1 MTKIQIDEINF
12 KHFKGFDDFSLTLNG
27 NNAVVSG
34 RNGAGKST
42 LADGFQW
49 LLFGKNLLGAKL
61 NPKPLDSNNKEKLGL
76 NPTIEA
82 QLIIDGDSVSLVRVQ
97 EEKWSTKRGEL
108 EATRSSDT
116 TKYFVDGVP
125 AKEKEWKAFI
135 ESLGGEQL
143 LQILSNSA
151 FFMGLNWSKRREILM
166 DMSGVTDE
174 TILANNPKLQELQT
188 ALGDHSI
195 DELKKILAG
204 QKKEIK
210 QQIDG
215 IPARI
220 QENTDTIKSIQDR
233 IGDVITLEIELENH
247 HSALEKAENKLATLK
262 NGDASLDAQQELARL
277 KLQLAEEQRK
287 FLSSE
292 HLATQSLQ
300 ADADELDRQL
310 REARQSVNDLT
321 YQINSLERL
330 IADKVKYRQQ
340 MLAEY
345 KSIKEQT
352 FDEHAKTC
360 PTCNQ
365 ELPQDQVADLI
376 TNFDLEKSRKLE
388 ANIAVVKE
396 RKVTKDDMQA
406 DDYKLTN
413 LTETKFMKEQEIER
427 LVGKVDSIYQELNY
441 EKGRLGKFEDSK
453 QYKKISDQIK
463 TVETKIV
470 NAQDDSA
477 ELVSEAQQEV
487 SRLRGLV
494 ADVQASIQE
503 LKMIDQL
510 NDRINALRQ
519 KDQELKAQN
528 QDVERKLWLIDEFT
542 RVKVS
547 SIEESINDKFQ
558 LVKWKLF
565 DVQKNGAIS
574 ETCEA
579 TYNGIEYNSGLNNG
593 SRINCDLDI
602 VNTLSKQFGVYMPVF
617 VDNAESVNEL
627 VAIDSQMIE
636 LRVTKD
642 NQLVVE
648 DEK

>member
-12 KHFKGFDDFSLTLNG
+12 KHFKGFEDFNLTLNG
-27 NNAVVSG
+27 NGAVISG

-61 NPKPLDSNNKEKLGL
+61 NPKPLDGNNQEKLGL

-188 ALGDHSI
+188 VLGDHSI

-292 HLATQSLQ
+292 HLATQNLQ
-300 ADADELDRQL
+300 ADADELNRKL
-310 REARQSVNDLT
+310 REARAEVSEAEFELAELERSIESKEEYRNQMIAE
-321 YQINSLERL
+321 YKRINSL
-330 IADKVKYRQQ
+330 
-340 MLAEY
+340 
-345 KSIKEQT
+345 T
-352 FDEHAKTC
+352 FDEHAVDC
-360 PTCNQ
+360 PTCGQ
-365 ELPQDQVADLI
+365 ELPTRQIDQLI
-376 TNFDLEKSRKLE
+376 EKFNIDKSKQLEE
-388 ANIAVVKE
+388 NIANVKAAGATKE
-396 RKVTKDDMQA
+396 IMVGDYARRDVTKRDLSNAKKDV
-406 DDYKLTN
+406 DKY
-413 LTETKFMKEQEIER
+413 TE
-427 LVGKVDSIYQELNY
+427 KVDAIYAELNY
-441 EKGRLGKFEDSK
+441 EKSRQGKFEDSK

-463 TVETKIV
+463 TVETKIA

-503 LKMIDQL
+503 SKMIDQL

-542 RVKVS
+542 RLKVS

-565 DVQKNGAIS
+565 DVQKNGAIN

-593 SRINCDLDI
+593 ARINCDLDI

-617 VDNAESVNEL
+617 VDNAESVNDL
-627 VAIDSQMIE
+627 HQIDSQMIE
-636 LRVTKD
+636 LRVTED

-648 DEK
+648 V

>member
-188 ALGDHSI
+188 ALGDHTI
-195 DELKKILAG
+195 DEFKKILAG

-220 QENTDTIKSIQDR
+220 QENTDTIKSIEER
-233 IGDVITLEIELENH
+233 IGDVTKLEAQHATYNE
-247 HSALEKAENKLATLK
+247 ALEKAENKLAVIK

-292 HLATQSLQ
+292 HLATQTLQ
-300 ADADELDRQL
+300 EDADELERQL
-310 REARQSVNDLT
+310 RDARAEFNEFNLELSSLERTVKEKEV
-321 YQINSLERL
+321 YRERMIAEYKRINSL
-330 IADKVKYRQQ
+330 
-340 MLAEY
+340 
-345 KSIKEQT
+345 T
-352 FDEHAKTC
+352 FDEHAVDC
-360 PTCNQ
+360 PTCGQSLPTDQINQ
-365 ELPQDQVADLI
+365 LREKFNVDKSKQ
-376 TNFDLEKSRKLE
+376 LEE
-388 ANIAVVKE
+388 NIASVKAAGATKE
-396 RKVTKDDMQA
+396 VMAGDLARLDVTRKNLLNAKKDVDKFTK
-406 DDYKLTN
+406 
-413 LTETKFMKEQEIER
+413 
-427 LVGKVDSIYQELNY
+427 KVDAIYQELNY
-441 EKGRLGKFEDSK
+441 EKGRLGNFEDSK
-453 QYKKISDQIK
+453 QYKKISNQIK
-463 TVETKIV
+463 TIETKIA

-503 LKMIDQL
+503 SKMIDQL
-510 NDRINALRQ
+510 NERIGASRQ
-519 KDQELKAQN
+519 KDQELKSQN

-547 SIEESINDKFQ
+547 SIEESINDKFE

-565 DVQKNGAIS
+565 DVQKNGAIN

-593 SRINCDLDI
+593 ARINCDLDI
-602 VNTLSKQFGVYMPVF
+602 VNTLSNQFGLFMPVF

-627 VAIDSQMIE
+627 LPIDSQVIE
-636 LRVTKD
+636 LQVTES

-648 DEK
+648 V